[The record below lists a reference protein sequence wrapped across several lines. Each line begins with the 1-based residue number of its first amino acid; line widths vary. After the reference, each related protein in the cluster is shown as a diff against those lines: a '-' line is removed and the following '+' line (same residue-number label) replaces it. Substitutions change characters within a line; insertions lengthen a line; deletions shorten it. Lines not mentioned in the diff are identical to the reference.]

1 MANRRGKGGSSDFF
15 LGSNITAD
23 GDCSHKIIKQSL
35 LGRKGMTNLDSVF
48 EKQRQK
54 SDKSPYSQGNGL
66 NIVFSSQ
73 VKIIYKVFIVYIF
86 NKTITF
92 LDIHRYNTWFGIILL
107 SYKILKN
114 TEKIRKHWLSTSKY
128 I

>member
-1 MANRRGKGGSSDFF
+1 MANRRGKCGNSDFF

-35 LGRKGMTNLDSVF
+35 LGNDKSRQCV
-48 EKQRQK
+48 EKQRQN

-66 NIVFSSQ
+66 DIVFSSQ
-73 VKIIYKVFIVYIF
+73 VKIIYKICIVYIF
-86 NKTITF
+86 NKTVTF
-92 LDIHRYNTWFGIILL
+92 LYIHQYNTWFGTILL
-107 SYKILKN
+107 SNKVLKS
-114 TEKIRKHWLSTSKY
+114 TEKIRKHWLSTSNY